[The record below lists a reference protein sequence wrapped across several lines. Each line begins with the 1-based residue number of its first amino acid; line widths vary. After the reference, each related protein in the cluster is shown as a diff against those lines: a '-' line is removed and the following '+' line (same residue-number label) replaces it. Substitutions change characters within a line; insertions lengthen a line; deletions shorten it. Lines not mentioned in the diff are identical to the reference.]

1 MLNID
6 ESGDFSSVVCSIHI
20 STRGRMTP
28 SNGQDSLV
36 TVFMSAGPYLFVS
49 GKVNIVTVCPHIFFF
64 FFFWFFILFFF
75 GGANTKSRYTEAV
88 K

>member
-49 GKVNIVTVCPHIFFF
+49 GKVNIVTVCTHIYFIFFMDF
-64 FFFWFFILFFF
+64 NVTFF
-75 GGANTKSRYTEAV
+75 GRSKHAK
-88 K
+88 